1 MISLGYPFY
10 YFAERIDRIELS
22 LFPIM
27 RSDYCLD
34 SSVVKYSEI

>member
-10 YFAERIDRIELS
+10 YFAERIDRTELS
-22 LFPIM
+22 LFHII